1 MKQAVRA
8 FVFLSSFLLAFGAFA
23 AGTATITGGTLM
35 VDIDEGSDLNF
46 SEVTGYTDALAA
58 LTGNTVTELVKT
70 GNGRVCVSDDISAFT
85 GILRVT
91 AGVYAYTSKESLG
104 ADATGADVYVSSG
117 ATLEASPAKEFSGYF
132 KNKATHFSGTGAVV
146 DGESLGALLKSG
158 NECWH
163 GPFGKYLIM
172 DDDALV
178 RTKNTVAVYFTSAEL
193 QMNGHDLT
201 YITYSATTLAIWTSV
216 KIVDPGNIY
225 VGDSTHSSTFLW
237 DQSMSGANGEG
248 QTLNLHKGS
257 TLTLRNDTTKE
268 VFPKWTLKLLGNA
281 TLKADSGR
289 QTDAWLM
296 DTNRYCYA
304 GPIDLGDYTLTL
316 NSTYTPSSQRNRQL
330 TVAGVISGAGG
341 LKISPGNATAD
352 SPRGYTHLQ
361 AENTFEGGMTIQN
374 SEVYLW
380 KAGAIPNAGE
390 VKATDSSL
398 TFNTGAD
405 DQTIPKTTFDGTTEM
420 SVTDG
425 RGTLTELVKKGEGT
439 LTYASSMALPKV
451 DVQAGTLKFAWGAC
465 PTTLTP
471 GWIGGRKTFDDN
483 ASAQAVYKSRE
494 LLTNLVENTSG
505 PFDKNGY
512 ESIIW
517 KDEYGGVI
525 KEPGAS
531 TSRASAVVY
540 SGYVNND
547 LDTDAVWAFMVG
559 SWGSIS
565 LYVDDDETPI
575 INTDKSIRRGTRT
588 MSPGLHRIEIRGYR
602 SANASGRIEPMQI
615 VGFLK
620 QYPTDGWTS
629 STPSSKNGLG
639 VRVCKTNPDSMNLDD
654 YGNLTDS
661 GDGSKISW
669 NNPTL
674 DPFPVHPITGEQ
686 LREPLA
692 VGDVTVADGA
702 TLDSSMPKALSVKTL
717 TGGTSVAGAAGLVVR
732 EQWNVTGSAVG
743 TAAGKLAVTGPLTF
757 DDGAKIVVSGKPAA
771 KSGVEVEILSAD
783 SITGEPELEVPAS
796 EGWTLSKSQDGKKL
810 LISRPPTGT
819 TISFK

>member
-1 MKQAVRA
+1 MLLKR
-8 FVFLSSFLLAFGAFA
+8 FVFLSSLLLAFGAFA

-35 VDIDEGSDLNF
+35 IDIDEGSDLNF

-85 GILRVT
+85 GTLRVT
-91 AGVYAYTSKESLG
+91 AGIYAYTTMESFG
-104 ADATGADVYVSSG
+104 ADAAGADVYVSSG
-117 ATLEASPAKEFSGYF
+117 ATLEAAPTAEFSAYF
-132 KNKATHFSGTGAVV
+132 KNKTTHFSGTGAVV
-146 DGESLGALLKSG
+146 DGENQGALLKTGS
-158 NECWH
+158 ECWH
-163 GPFGKYLIM
+163 GQFGRYLIM
-172 DDDALV
+172 DGDAFV
-178 RTKNTVAVYFTSAEL
+178 RGKPSTALYFTRAQL
-193 QMNGHDLT
+193 QMNGYDLT
-201 YITYSATTLAIWTSV
+201 FITYSATALAIWTSV
-216 KIVDPGNIY
+216 EVVNPGNIY
-225 VGDSTHSSTFLW
+225 IGDSTHSSTFLW
-237 DQSMSGANGEG
+237 DQSMSGNNGEG
-248 QTLNLHKGS
+248 QTWNLHKGS
-257 TLTLRNDTTKE
+257 TLTLRNDTSSE

-281 TLKADSGR
+281 TLKNDSGR

-304 GPIDLGDYTLTL
+304 GPIDLGDSTLTL
-316 NSTYTPSSQRNRQL
+316 NPTYTPKSQRNRQL

-352 SPRGYTHLQ
+352 SPRGYTHLL

-380 KAGAIPNAGE
+380 KSGAIPNAGE
-390 VKATDSSL
+390 VKVTDSSL
-398 TFNTGAD
+398 TFKTGD
-405 DQTIPKTTFDGTTEM
+405 DVQTLPKMTFDGTTEM
-420 SVTDG
+420 AITDG
-425 RGTLTELVKKGEGT
+425 CGTVTELVKKGEGT
-439 LTYASSMALPKV
+439 LSYASSMALPKV

-540 SGYVNND
+540 SGYVNNPGPE
-547 LDTDAVWAFMVG
+547 AVWAFMVG
-559 SWGSIS
+559 SWGTIS
-565 LYVDDDETPI
+565 LYVDDDETPVI
-575 INTDKSIRRGTRT
+575 DTDQGIRRGTHT
-588 MSPGLHRIEIRGYR
+588 MSTGLHRIEIRGYR
-602 SANASGRIEPMQI
+602 SKNPSGRIEPMQI
-615 VGFLK
+615 TGFLS
-620 QYPTDGWTS
+620 QYPKDGWTS

-717 TGGTSVAGAAGLVVR
+717 TGGTSVAGAAGLEVR
-732 EQWNVTGSAVG
+732 EQWTVTGSAIG

-757 DDGAKIVVSGKPAA
+757 GDGAKIVITGKPAA

-783 SITGEPELEVPAS
+783 SITGEPELEVPES

-810 LISRPPTGT
+810 LISRPPTGLRV
-819 TISFK
+819 IMR